1 MVCQVVLFKFCLNG
15 FDDTRVKDVKMTA
28 ENSVDKRIRLFCFL
42 ALLYALLSLGIIDN
56 VFLDLGNLLS
66 LIGLI
71 QGATDSVSLLGYT
84 ASEAIHVLQLIA
96 RIALSCAMIY
106 QLIRI
111 AVAPLFK

>member
-1 MVCQVVLFKFCLNG
+1 MVCQEVLFEFRLNG

-84 ASEAIHVLQLIA
+84 ASEAIHVLQLSA

-106 QLIRI
+106 QLIRT
-111 AVAPLFK
+111 AAAPLFK

>member
-1 MVCQVVLFKFCLNG
+1 
-15 FDDTRVKDVKMTA
+15 MTA

-84 ASEAIHVLQLIA
+84 APEAIHVLQLIA